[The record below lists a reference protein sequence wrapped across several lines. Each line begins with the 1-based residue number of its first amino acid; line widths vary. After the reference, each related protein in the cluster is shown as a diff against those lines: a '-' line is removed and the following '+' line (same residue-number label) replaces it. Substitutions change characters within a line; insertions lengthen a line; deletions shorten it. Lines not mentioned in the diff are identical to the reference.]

1 VTLAGDAH
9 PMTYRTHL
17 PFFVVVFLILYLF
30 FLALLT
36 SSERGQGLNHSITDA
51 GKLVSLLT
59 SEKNQ
64 KSAIENYENE
74 MRDRAGEE
82 VRVSLVKTTMLH
94 GWEKVM
100 KSLVMTAG
108 MKDT

>member
-1 VTLAGDAH
+1 
-9 PMTYRTHL
+9 M
-17 PFFVVVFLILYLF
+17 
-30 FLALLT
+30 
-36 SSERGQGLNHSITDA
+36 SSERGQGLNHSVTDA
-51 GKLVSLLT
+51 GKLVSLLP